1 MIVELKI
8 ETGGIQ
14 LYRMKD
20 GAVENVLL
28 SHRRLNRH
36 GGNGI
41 FLSHYR
47 MVSKKP
53 LTMHKANSRCKTKN
67 EGEPYVAPDGRLA
80 HYTDLAVMTERFCT
94 DLALRLRYLGESFDT
109 ALWTRIGCQ
118 LPPI

>member
-1 MIVELKI
+1 MR
-8 ETGGIQ
+8 
-14 LYRMKD
+14 LYRTKD
-20 GAVENVLL
+20 GAVENALL

-36 GGNGI
+36 GGNGT

-47 MVSKKP
+47 MVLKKP